1 MYIRPTYGEVR
12 LMTLEQK
19 KIHMQNMQKLR
30 DEKDFIKYG
39 INYKHQKDYQKK
51 DIVKNR
57 LKDRYH
63 KNKID
68 NYNEKLVFLLLR
80 YVDLIFHYMYQFYFY
95 GIYISIYFLQYPFSG
110 NLSDVCN

>member
-1 MYIRPTYGEVR
+1 MYIRPSYGEVR
-12 LMTLEQK
+12 LMTAEQK

-51 DIVKNR
+51 ENVKNR

-68 NYNEKLVFLLLR
+68 TYNEKLDAHIEKVKLLVNKLF
-80 YVDLIFHYMYQFYFY
+80 D
-95 GIYISIYFLQYPFSG
+95 ISAQNYKIRK
-110 NLSDVCN
+110 LSETI

>member
-12 LMTLEQK
+12 LMTAEQK

-51 DIVKNR
+51 ENVKNR

-68 NYNEKLVFLLLR
+68 NYNEKLDIHIEKVKLLVNKLF
-80 YVDLIFHYMYQFYFY
+80 D
-95 GIYISIYFLQYPFSG
+95 ISAENYKIRK
-110 NLSDVCN
+110 LSEI

>member
-12 LMTLEQK
+12 LMTAEQK
-19 KIHMQNMQKLR
+19 KIHMKNMQKLR

-51 DIVKNR
+51 DNVKNR
-57 LKDRYH
+57 LKEKYH

-68 NYNEKLVFLLLR
+68 AYNETLDIHIEKVKLLVNKLF
-80 YVDLIFHYMYQFYFY
+80 D
-95 GIYISIYFLQYPFSG
+95 ISAQNYKIRKMSE
-110 NLSDVCN
+110 NI

>member
-12 LMTLEQK
+12 LMTAEQK
-19 KIHMQNMQKLR
+19 KIHMKNMQKLR

-51 DIVKNR
+51 DCVKSR
-57 LKDRYH
+57 LKEKYH

-68 NYNEKLVFLLLR
+68 AYNKTLDTHIEKVKLLINKLFDISAENYKIRKLSET
-80 YVDLIFHYMYQFYFY
+80 I
-95 GIYISIYFLQYPFSG
+95 
-110 NLSDVCN
+110 

>member
-1 MYIRPTYGEVR
+1 MYIRPSYAEVR
-12 LMTLEQK
+12 LMNLQEK
-19 KIHMQNMQKLR
+19 KIHMKMMQKLR

-68 NYNEKLVFLLLR
+68 TYNEKLDAHIAKVKK
-80 YVDLIFHYMYQFYFY
+80 LINELFD
-95 GIYISIYFLQYPFSG
+95 ISAQNYKIRK
-110 NLSDVCN
+110 LSENI

>member
-1 MYIRPTYGEVR
+1 M
-12 LMTLEQK
+12 K
-19 KIHMQNMQKLR
+19 NMQKLR
-30 DEKDFIKYG
+30 DENDYIKYG

-68 NYNEKLVFLLLR
+68 TYNEKLDIHIEKVKLLINKLF
-80 YVDLIFHYMYQFYFY
+80 D
-95 GIYISIYFLQYPFSG
+95 ISAQNYKIRK
-110 NLSDVCN
+110 LSEI

>member
-12 LMTLEQK
+12 LMTAEQK
-19 KIHMQNMQKLR
+19 KIHMKQMQKLR

-51 DIVKNR
+51 DNVKSR
-57 LKDRYH
+57 LKEKYH

-68 NYNEKLVFLLLR
+68 AYNETLDTHIEKVKLLVNKLF
-80 YVDLIFHYMYQFYFY
+80 D
-95 GIYISIYFLQYPFSG
+95 ISAENYKIRK
-110 NLSDVCN
+110 LSEI

>member
-12 LMTLEQK
+12 LMTAEQK
-19 KIHMQNMQKLR
+19 KIHMKNMQKLR

-51 DIVKNR
+51 DNVKNR
-57 LKDRYH
+57 LKEKYH

-68 NYNEKLVFLLLR
+68 AYNETLDIHIEKVKLLVNKLF
-80 YVDLIFHYMYQFYFY
+80 D
-95 GIYISIYFLQYPFSG
+95 ISAENYKIRK
-110 NLSDVCN
+110 LSEI

>member
-12 LMTLEQK
+12 LMTAEQK
-19 KIHMQNMQKLR
+19 KIHMKNMQKLR

-51 DIVKNR
+51 DNVKNR
-57 LKDRYH
+57 LKEKYH

-68 NYNEKLVFLLLR
+68 TYNEKLDAHIEKVKLLVNKLF
-80 YVDLIFHYMYQFYFY
+80 D
-95 GIYISIYFLQYPFSG
+95 ISAQNYKIRK
-110 NLSDVCN
+110 LSEI

>member
-12 LMTLEQK
+12 LMTAEQK
-19 KIHMQNMQKLR
+19 KIHMKNMQKLR

-51 DIVKNR
+51 DNVKNR

-63 KNKID
+63 KHKMD
-68 NYNEKLVFLLLR
+68 LYNEKLDAHIAKVKK
-80 YVDLIFHYMYQFYFY
+80 LINELFD
-95 GIYISIYFLQYPFSG
+95 ISAENYKIRK
-110 NLSDVCN
+110 LSENI

>member
-12 LMTLEQK
+12 LMTAEEK
-19 KIHMQNMQKLR
+19 KIHMKNMQKLR
-30 DEKDFIKYG
+30 DEKDFLKYG

-51 DIVKNR
+51 ENVKNR

-68 NYNEKLVFLLLR
+68 NYNEKLDAHIAKVKK
-80 YVDLIFHYMYQFYFY
+80 LINELFD
-95 GIYISIYFLQYPFSG
+95 ISAENYKIRK
-110 NLSDVCN
+110 LSENI

>member
-19 KIHMQNMQKLR
+19 KIHMKNMQKLR

-51 DIVKNR
+51 DNVKNR
-57 LKDRYH
+57 LKEKYH

-68 NYNEKLVFLLLR
+68 AYNETLDIHIEKVKLLVNKLF
-80 YVDLIFHYMYQFYFY
+80 D
-95 GIYISIYFLQYPFSG
+95 ISA
-110 NLSDVCN
+110 

>member
-12 LMTLEQK
+12 LMTAEQK
-19 KIHMQNMQKLR
+19 KIHMKNMQKLR

-68 NYNEKLVFLLLR
+68 TYNEKLDLQIEKVKLLINKLF
-80 YVDLIFHYMYQFYFY
+80 D
-95 GIYISIYFLQYPFSG
+95 ISAQNYKIRK
-110 NLSDVCN
+110 LSENI

>member
-12 LMTLEQK
+12 LMTAEEK
-19 KIHMQNMQKLR
+19 KIHMKHMQELR
-30 DEKDFIKYG
+30 NEKDFLKYG

-51 DIVKNR
+51 ENVKNR

-68 NYNEKLVFLLLR
+68 NYNEKLDAHIEKVKLLVNKLF
-80 YVDLIFHYMYQFYFY
+80 D
-95 GIYISIYFLQYPFSG
+95 ISAQNYKIRK
-110 NLSDVCN
+110 LSEI

>member
-12 LMTLEQK
+12 LMNLEQK
-19 KIHMQNMQKLR
+19 KIHMKNMQKLR
-30 DEKDFIKYG
+30 DEQDFIKYG

-57 LKDRYH
+57 LKEKYH

-68 NYNEKLVFLLLR
+68 TYNEKLDAHIEKVKLLVNKLF
-80 YVDLIFHYMYQFYFY
+80 D
-95 GIYISIYFLQYPFSG
+95 ISAQNYKIRK
-110 NLSDVCN
+110 LSEI

>member
-19 KIHMQNMQKLR
+19 KIHMKHMQELR
-30 DEKDFIKYG
+30 NEKDFLKYG

-51 DIVKNR
+51 DNVKNR
-57 LKDRYH
+57 LKEKNH

-68 NYNEKLVFLLLR
+68 AYNEKL
-80 YVDLIFHYMYQFYFY
+80 
-95 GIYISIYFLQYPFSG
+95 
-110 NLSDVCN
+110 DVHIQKVRQLVIK

>member
-12 LMTLEQK
+12 LMTAEQK
-19 KIHMQNMQKLR
+19 KIHMKNMQKLR

-51 DIVKNR
+51 DCVKNR
-57 LKDRYH
+57 LKEKYH

-68 NYNEKLVFLLLR
+68 AYNETLDIHIEKVKLLVNKLF
-80 YVDLIFHYMYQFYFY
+80 D
-95 GIYISIYFLQYPFSG
+95 ISAENYKIRKLTEI
-110 NLSDVCN
+110 

>member
-19 KIHMQNMQKLR
+19 KIHMKHMQKLR

-51 DIVKNR
+51 DNVKNR
-57 LKDRYH
+57 LKEKYH

-68 NYNEKLVFLLLR
+68 AYNETLDIHIEKVKSLVNKLF
-80 YVDLIFHYMYQFYFY
+80 D
-95 GIYISIYFLQYPFSG
+95 ISAENYKIRK
-110 NLSDVCN
+110 LSENI

>member
-12 LMTLEQK
+12 LMTAEQK
-19 KIHMQNMQKLR
+19 KIHMKNMQELR
-30 DEKDFIKYG
+30 NEKDFIKYG

-68 NYNEKLVFLLLR
+68 TYNEKLDVHIEKVKLLINKLF
-80 YVDLIFHYMYQFYFY
+80 D
-95 GIYISIYFLQYPFSG
+95 ISAQNYKIRK
-110 NLSDVCN
+110 LSENI

>member
-12 LMTLEQK
+12 LMTAEQK
-19 KIHMQNMQKLR
+19 KIHMKNMQKLR

-51 DIVKNR
+51 DNVKNR
-57 LKDRYH
+57 LKEKYH

-68 NYNEKLVFLLLR
+68 AYNKTLDIHIEKVKLLVNKLFDISAENYKIRKLSE
-80 YVDLIFHYMYQFYFY
+80 I
-95 GIYISIYFLQYPFSG
+95 
-110 NLSDVCN
+110 